1 MMQRHSVFSIIAA
14 ALVLFSVHVAHAGT
28 LMSDRV
34 AVEVGVM
41 AQVNKDLALPYNP
54 GEALADRHCLDGRPA
69 KDFQGDL
76 VEYWVNL
83 ECSYCGIREP
93 LQAQRAAPDMC
104 IVVRHIPTDQY
115 GESLKKALSYEA
127 LKKFSPN
134 AANLFWDKV
143 LPQTALGI
151 PVPYEASLMLAFQEA
166 AIAPEAFG
174 EALKQFSANAAN
186 LFWDKVLPQ
195 TALGIP
201 TPYEASLLLAFQEA
215 AITPEAF
222 GDALS
227 TGAADVVNEDIL
239 AGYGRIASTPTYILA
254 GIRFPSCDFTATQL
268 RAALAIAKQARAG
281 DQAAQEKIVTI
292 ITNGQLDEKML

>member
-1 MMQRHSVFSIIAA
+1 MMQRHSPLSMIAA
-14 ALVLFSVHVAHAGT
+14 ALVLFSLHVAHAGT
-28 LMSDRV
+28 PMSDRV
-34 AVEVGVM
+34 AVEVGVK

-54 GEALADRHCLDGRPA
+54 GEALADRQCLDGRPA

-127 LKKFSPN
+127 LK
-134 AANLFWDKV
+134 
-143 LPQTALGI
+143 
-151 PVPYEASLMLAFQEA
+151 
-166 AIAPEAFG
+166 
-174 EALKQFSANAAN
+174 QFSSNAAN

-222 GDALS
+222 GEALNK
-227 TGAADVVNEDIL
+227 GAADVVNEDIL

-268 RAALAIAKQARAG
+268 REALAIAKQARAG

>member
-1 MMQRHSVFSIIAA
+1 MMQRHSALSMIAA
-14 ALVLFSVHVAHAGT
+14 ALVLFSLHVAHAGT
-28 LMSDRV
+28 PMSDRV
-34 AVEVGVM
+34 AVEVGVK

-54 GEALADRHCLDGRPA
+54 GEALADRQCLDGRPA

-127 LKKFSPN
+127 LKKFSAN

-143 LPQTALGI
+143 LPKAALGL

-166 AIAPEAFG
+166 AIPADAFG
-174 EALKQFSANAAN
+174 EALSN
-186 LFWDKVLPQ
+186 
-195 TALGIP
+195 
-201 TPYEASLLLAFQEA
+201 EA
-215 AITPEAF
+215 ASI
-222 GDALS
+222 
-227 TGAADVVNEDIL
+227 VNQDIL

-254 GIRFPSCDFTATQL
+254 GIRFPACDFTADKL
-268 RAALAIAKQARAG
+268 PRALDLAKKARAG
-281 DQAAQEKIVTI
+281 DKDAVEQIISI
-292 ITNGQLDEKML
+292 ITNGLMNEKLL

>member
-1 MMQRHSVFSIIAA
+1 MMQRHSALSMIAA
-14 ALVLFSVHVAHAGT
+14 ALVLFSLHVAHAGT
-28 LMSDRV
+28 PMSDRV
-34 AVEVGVM
+34 AVEVGVK

-54 GEALADRHCLDGRPA
+54 GEALADRQCLDGRPA

-127 LKKFSPN
+127 LKQFSAN

-143 LPQTALGI
+143 LPQTSLGI

-174 EALKQFSANAAN
+174 EALSK
-186 LFWDKVLPQ
+186 
-195 TALGIP
+195 
-201 TPYEASLLLAFQEA
+201 
-215 AITPEAF
+215 
-222 GDALS
+222 
-227 TGAADVVNEDIL
+227 GAADVVNEDIL

-268 RAALAIAKQARAG
+268 REALAIAKQARAG

>member
-1 MMQRHSVFSIIAA
+1 MMQRHSALSMIAA

-28 LMSDRV
+28 PMSDRV
-34 AVEVGVM
+34 AVEVGVK
-41 AQVNKDLALPYNP
+41 AQVTKDLALPYNS
-54 GEALADRHCLDGRPA
+54 GEALADRQCLDGRPA

-127 LKKFSPN
+127 LKQFSAN

-143 LPQTALGI
+143 LPQTSLGI

-174 EALKQFSANAAN
+174 EALSK
-186 LFWDKVLPQ
+186 
-195 TALGIP
+195 
-201 TPYEASLLLAFQEA
+201 
-215 AITPEAF
+215 
-222 GDALS
+222 
-227 TGAADVVNEDIL
+227 GAADVVNEDIL

-268 RAALAIAKQARAG
+268 REALAIAKQARAG
-281 DQAAQEKIVTI
+281 DQAAQEKIVNI

>member
-1 MMQRHSVFSIIAA
+1 MMQRHSALSMIAA
-14 ALVLFSVHVAHAGT
+14 ALVLFSLHVAHAGT
-28 LMSDRV
+28 PMSDRV
-34 AVEVGVM
+34 AVEVGVK

-54 GEALADRHCLDGRPA
+54 GEALADRQCLDGRPA

-83 ECSYCGIREP
+83 ECSYCGIRES

-127 LKKFSPN
+127 LK
-134 AANLFWDKV
+134 
-143 LPQTALGI
+143 
-151 PVPYEASLMLAFQEA
+151 
-166 AIAPEAFG
+166 
-174 EALKQFSANAAN
+174 QFSSNAAN

-222 GDALS
+222 GEALNK
-227 TGAADVVNEDIL
+227 GAADVVNEDIL

-268 RAALAIAKQARAG
+268 REALAIAKQARAG

>member
-1 MMQRHSVFSIIAA
+1 MMQRHSALSMIAA
-14 ALVLFSVHVAHAGT
+14 ALIVLSSYVAHAGT
-28 LMSDRV
+28 PMSDRV
-34 AVEVGVM
+34 AVEVGVK

-54 GEALADRHCLDGRPA
+54 GEALADRQCLDGRPA

-127 LKKFSPN
+127 LK
-134 AANLFWDKV
+134 
-143 LPQTALGI
+143 
-151 PVPYEASLMLAFQEA
+151 
-166 AIAPEAFG
+166 
-174 EALKQFSANAAN
+174 QFSANAAN

-222 GDALS
+222 GEALS

-239 AGYGRIASTPTYILA
+239 AGYGRIPSTPTYILA

-268 RAALAIAKQARAG
+268 REALAIAKLARAG

-292 ITNGQLDEKML
+292 ITNGQLDEKIL

>member
-1 MMQRHSVFSIIAA
+1 MQRHNIFSMIAT
-14 ALVLFSVHVAHAGT
+14 ALVLLSVHVAHAGT
-28 LMSDRV
+28 PMMDRV
-34 AVEVGVM
+34 AVEAKVRAEVG
-41 AQVNKDLALPYNP
+41 KDLVLPYNP
-54 GEALADRHCLDGRPA
+54 GETLTDRHCLDGQA
-69 KDFQGDL
+69 VKDVQGDL

-83 ECSYCGIREP
+83 EWSYCGVRDP
-93 LQAQRAAPDMC
+93 LQAQRANSDMC

-127 LKKFSPN
+127 LK
-134 AANLFWDKV
+134 
-143 LPQTALGI
+143 
-151 PVPYEASLMLAFQEA
+151 
-166 AIAPEAFG
+166 
-174 EALKQFSANAAN
+174 QFSANAAN

-195 TALGIP
+195 TSLGIP

-215 AITPEAF
+215 TIPAEAF
-222 GDALS
+222 GEALS
-227 TGAADVVNEDIL
+227 KDAASIVNADIL

-268 RAALAIAKQARAG
+268 REALAIAKQARAG

>member
-1 MMQRHSVFSIIAA
+1 MQRHNIFSMIAT
-14 ALVLFSVHVAHAGT
+14 ALVLLSVHVAHAGT
-28 LMSDRV
+28 PMMDRV
-34 AVEVGVM
+34 AVEAKVRAEVG
-41 AQVNKDLALPYNP
+41 KDLVLPYNP
-54 GEALADRHCLDGRPA
+54 GETLTDRHCLDGQA
-69 KDFQGDL
+69 VKDVQGDL

-83 ECSYCGIREP
+83 ECPYCGVREP
-93 LQAQRAAPDMC
+93 LQAQRANSGMC
-104 IVVRHIPTDQY
+104 IVVRHRPSDQY

-127 LKKFSPN
+127 LKHFSAN

-174 EALKQFSANAAN
+174 EALSK
-186 LFWDKVLPQ
+186 
-195 TALGIP
+195 
-201 TPYEASLLLAFQEA
+201 
-215 AITPEAF
+215 
-222 GDALS
+222 
-227 TGAADVVNEDIL
+227 GAADVVNEDIL

-268 RAALAIAKQARAG
+268 REALAIAKQARAG

>member
-1 MMQRHSVFSIIAA
+1 MMQRHSALSMIAA
-14 ALVLFSVHVAHAGT
+14 ALVLFSLHVAHAGT
-28 LMSDRV
+28 PMSDRV
-34 AVEVGVM
+34 AVEVGVR
-41 AQVNKDLALPYNP
+41 AQVNKDLALPYTP
-54 GEALADRHCLDGRPA
+54 GEALADRQCLDGRPA

-127 LKKFSPN
+127 LK
-134 AANLFWDKV
+134 
-143 LPQTALGI
+143 
-151 PVPYEASLMLAFQEA
+151 
-166 AIAPEAFG
+166 
-174 EALKQFSANAAN
+174 QFSSNAAN

-222 GDALS
+222 GEALS
-227 TGAADVVNEDIL
+227 KGAAEVVNEDIL
-239 AGYGRIASTPTYILA
+239 AGYGRITSTPTYILA
-254 GIRFPSCDFTATQL
+254 GIRFPSCDFTAMQL
-268 RAALAIAKQARAG
+268 REAFAIAKQARAG
-281 DQAAQEKIVTI
+281 DHAAVERVITI
-292 ITNGQLDEKML
+292 ITNGQLSEKML

>member
-1 MMQRHSVFSIIAA
+1 MMQRHSALSMIAA
-14 ALVLFSVHVAHAGT
+14 ALVLFSLHVTHAGT
-28 LMSDRV
+28 PLSDRV
-34 AVEVGVM
+34 AVEVGVK

-54 GEALADRHCLDGRPA
+54 GEALADRQCLDGRPA

-127 LKKFSPN
+127 LK
-134 AANLFWDKV
+134 
-143 LPQTALGI
+143 
-151 PVPYEASLMLAFQEA
+151 
-166 AIAPEAFG
+166 
-174 EALKQFSANAAN
+174 QFSTNSAN

-239 AGYGRIASTPTYILA
+239 AGYGRIPSTPTYILA